1 MAAMLKASA
10 VAVLAALTISTAV
23 ATNTANHVD
32 AHTVAAAGHGQKV
45 VFHAPPTPTPAA
57 LVGVAAVCRSWV
69 KTCCWNPFLCGV
81 VHKSEEVTVVVDCAK
96 SVLVEVPCTLAPLP
110 AGVHELVEETV
121 ELDAAAR
128 PGFHHGATHP
138 VPPSPPQVCYE
149 HKKVQHQC
157 HKVVTVTKAY
167 PRVCFKKS
175 CGRTTTPEHFKAP
188 EKYVAW
194 AFGED
199 VISN

>member
-10 VAVLAALTISTAV
+10 VAVLSALTISTVV
-23 ATNTANHVD
+23 ATNTGYTVD
-32 AHTVAAAGHGQKV
+32 AHNVADASHGQKV
-45 VFHAPPTPTPAA
+45 VFLVPPTPTPAA
-57 LVGVAAVCRSWV
+57 LVGVAAVCRSTI
-69 KTCCWNPFLCGV
+69 KKCCWDPFVCGIV
-81 VHKSEEVTVVVDCAK
+81 QKSEELTVVVDCTK

-121 ELDAAAR
+121 ELDTAAR
-128 PGFHHGATHP
+128 PGFYHGAAQT
-138 VPPSPPQVCYE
+138 VVPSPPQVCYG

-157 HKVVTVTKAY
+157 HKVVSVTKAY

-175 CGRTTTPEHFKAP
+175 CGRTTTPEDFKAP
-188 EKYVAW
+188 KKYVAW

-199 VISN
+199 VSSK